1 MISSGIW
8 MMGRVGIVTC
18 LCIPQTPTHCPLS
31 TVSNEMNQRTLWESS
46 DENLCEN
53 LSSLSS
59 LSYLDFCRSVPPE
72 FLRSFFAAFCGRL
85 YQIYFFQLLRWDQR
99 SLVSFISTRTNISLS
114 SHPANINQIS
124 RQILCDHQRNQQCV
138 WNNRFQYLPHIFV
151 LINILWAFVSIF
163 LIPINYLMA

>member
-1 MISSGIW
+1 MNDGP
-8 MMGRVGIVTC
+8 C
-18 LCIPQTPTHCPLS
+18 LNCNLPLH
-31 TVSNEMNQRTLWESS
+31 TSNAHT
-46 DENLCEN
+46 
-53 LSSLSS
+53 LSSFQQFPTKWINALYERAAMKTFVKTFLLFLLFLISI
-59 LSYLDFCRSVPPE
+59 FVGA
-72 FLRSFFAAFCGRL
+72 FLRSFSDHFFAAFCGRI
-85 YQIYFFQLLRWDQR
+85 YQTYFFLLRWDQR